1 MTTPPLLCDTHVHVF
16 DPQRFPYVTPRRF
29 TPGEATA
36 AMLATRMVDLD
47 IGTAV
52 IVQPSVY
59 GTDNAC
65 LEEALRT
72 LQGRARGVAVLSE
85 DASLSD
91 IRRLDAVGV
100 RGARLNLVVDRVEDP
115 VVAISKL
122 AGITSLL
129 PWHWHLQLHV
139 STLALSGL
147 ADDIA
152 SSKRNYVL
160 DHIGLPV
167 VGETVA
173 SASWKKL
180 LELLRCGNLYVK
192 LSAPYLSSLAGPPYE
207 DLVPFVRSLMSE
219 RPDRV
224 LWGSN
229 WPHTLGTARSSQAT
243 LDVVEN
249 FRQVDDRL
257 WMDVCRSIAGTTGF
271 DALNR
276 NAEALYWS
284 C

>member
-1 MTTPPLLCDTHVHVF
+1 MTIEPLLCDTHVHVF
-16 DPQRFPYVTPRRF
+16 DPRRFPYVTPRRF

-36 AMLATRMVDLD
+36 AQLAARMGDLG

-52 IVQPSVY
+52 IIQPSVY
-59 GTDNAC
+59 GANNAC
-65 LEEALRT
+65 LEEALKT

-85 DASLSD
+85 GAPLSE
-91 IRRLDAVGV
+91 IRRLDAAGV
-100 RGARLNLVVDRVEDP
+100 RGARVNLVVDRVEDP
-115 VVAISKL
+115 AVAIAKL
-122 AGITSLL
+122 AGATSLL

-139 STLALSGL
+139 STLTLSGL
-147 ADDIA
+147 ADYIV

-167 VGETVA
+167 VGETVT
-173 SASWKKL
+173 SASWKNL
-180 LELLRCGNLYVK
+180 LELLRSGNLYVK

-207 DLVPFVRSLMSE
+207 DLVPFIRSLMIE
-219 RPDRV
+219 RPDRL

-229 WPHTLGTARSSQAT
+229 WPHTLGTARSSQAA
-243 LDVVEN
+243 LDVVED

-257 WMDVCRSIAGTTGF
+257 WMGACRAIAGATGF